1 MTNYKRESMKSPQGI
16 LKELEREFDMVWLK
30 AVTEEKAKTAQTCT
44 PQY

>member
-1 MTNYKRESMKSPQGI
+1 MKSPQDI

-30 AVTEEKAKTAQTCT
+30 AVIEEKVKTAQTCT